1 MFDQSVSAK
10 LVKWNSTPDCCDW
23 PGITCDEGSGRV
35 ISLDLSSERITGG
48 LGDSSGLYRLQF
60 LQSLNLSFN
69 SFSTAL
75 PVGFANLTDLI
86 SLNLSNAGFTGQ
98 IPNDF
103 SKLTKLVS
111 LDLSALSFPGSPA
124 LKLEQPNF
132 ATLVQNLTHL
142 TELLL
147 DGVNISAHGNDWCKA
162 LSSSLPNLKVLS
174 MSNCYLSGPLD
185 ASLAKLQSLSIIRL
199 SGNNLSTPVPEFLAN
214 YSKLTA
220 LQLSSCQLNGIFP
233 QAIFQVPTLEILDL
247 QYNKFLQGSFPE
259 FHQNLSL
266 QTLLLSNTNFSGTL
280 PQSIGELQKLS
291 RIELAGNNFTGPI
304 PNSMANLTQLFYLD
318 LLSNKFT
325 GTLPSFRKSKNLTYV
340 DVSHNQLKGEIP
352 SGHWE
357 GLRSLTYVDLGYNA
371 FNGSI
376 PSSLFAIPSLQKI
389 QLSNNRF
396 GGQIPEF
403 PNVSSSLLDTL
414 DLSSNKLEGP
424 IPSSVFGLA
433 KLNVLELSSNML
445 NDTLQLHWIQKLP
458 NLTTL
463 GLSYN
468 NLTVKSSG
476 GNSNMSSLPQIK
488 KLRLASCDL
497 GMFPDLRNQSK
508 LFHLDLSDN
517 QITGPVPGW
526 ISELILLQYLNLSR
540 NLLVDLERPLSLPG
554 LSILDLHHN
563 QLQGSIPVPPSYIT
577 YVDYSSNKF
586 SSFIPPNIGNYFNF
600 TLFFSLSN
608 NHLTGEIPQSICN
621 TEWLQVLDLS
631 NNSLS
636 GAIPSCLIDKIKTL
650 RVLNL
655 RRNNFDGIIPD
666 KFPRSCELKTLD
678 LSGNNLQGQVPKSL
692 ANCTMLE
699 VLDLGNNQINDSFPC
714 LLKSISS
721 FRVLVLRNNMFSGH
735 IGCPQIE
742 GTWPRL
748 QIVDLA
754 FNHFIGNLSDICLK
768 TWEGMMEGGNRSL
781 DHIRYD
787 PLQLTNGLYYQDSI
801 TVTVKG
807 LELELV
813 KILTVFTS
821 ADFSSNNFEG
831 PIPDAIGKF
840 NALYVLNLS
849 HNVLTGQIPSSLG
862 NLSQLESLD
871 LSSNQLS
878 GQIPAQLTSLTFL
891 SVLNL
896 SYNRLVGRIPT
907 GNQFLTFSSD
917 SFEGNQGLC
926 GPPLKLACSNTNE
939 SNSTRGSNQRK
950 EFDWQFIVPGLGF
963 GLGSGIVV
971 APLLFSKKIN
981 KCYDDRIDKILLVLL
996 PMLGFR
1002 YYARGDWRIEP
1013 EETSE
1018 EEDNTDAAAAAD
1030 DDDEVEVEVDNEDY
1044 FGGRYCVFC
1053 TKLDITI
1060 KKVIHDP
1067 KCVCYQ
1073 SPPISSS
1080 SSSFSSFSPS

>member
-1 MFDQSVSAK
+1 MKIPLCTLFFFMPLLTMPSSVNTGLVSGRCQSDQQSLLLQLKNTLVFNESMSTK
-10 LVKWNSTPDCCDW
+10 LVTWNPSSDCCEW
-23 PGITCDEGSGRV
+23 IGISCDIGGLDRV
-35 ISLDLSSERITGG
+35 IGLDLSNESITGG
-48 LGDSSGLYRLQF
+48 LDDSSGLFSLQF
-60 LQSLNLSFN
+60 LQSLSLSFN
-69 SFSTAL
+69 RFSTAL

-98 IPNDF
+98 IPIEIL
-103 SKLTKLVS
+103 KLTRLVS
-111 LDLSALSFPGSPA
+111 LDLSTVTFLAGPA
-124 LKLEQPNF
+124 LKLEKPNF

-199 SGNNLSTPVPEFLAN
+199 SGNNLSAPVPEFLAN

-247 QYNKFLQGSFPE
+247 SYNKFLQGSFPE

-266 QTLLLSNTNFSGTL
+266 QTLLLSYTNFSGTL

-291 RIELAGNNFTGPI
+291 RIELVAAGNNFTGPI

-318 LLSNKFT
+318 LSSNMFT

-340 DVSHNQLKGEIP
+340 DVSRNQLEGEIP
-352 SGHWE
+352 SSHWE

-371 FNGSI
+371 FSGSI

-396 GGQIPEF
+396 GGHIPEF

-424 IPSSVFGLA
+424 IPSSVFSLA
-433 KLNVLELSSNML
+433 KLNVLELSSNKL
-445 NDTLQLHWIQKLP
+445 NGTVELHWIQKLP
-458 NLTTL
+458 SLTTL
-463 GLSYN
+463 ALSYN
-468 NLTVKSSG
+468 NLTVNASG
-476 GNSNMSSLPQIK
+476 GNSNMSSFPQIN

-526 ISELILLQYLNLSR
+526 VSALGHLQYLNLSR
-540 NLLVDLERPLSLPG
+540 NLLVNLERPLSLPG
-554 LSILDLHHN
+554 LSILDLHLN
-563 QLQGSIPVPPSYIT
+563 QLQGSIPVPPSFIT
-577 YVDYSSNKF
+577 YVDYSSNNF
-586 SSFIPPNIGNYFNF
+586 SSSIPPNIGNYFNF

-608 NHLTGEIPQSICN
+608 NHLTGAIPQSICN
-621 TEWLQVLDLS
+621 SDWLQVLDLS

-636 GAIPSCLIDKIKTL
+636 RAIPSCLIEKIKTL

-666 KFPRSCELKTLD
+666 KFQRSCELKTLD

-714 LLKSISS
+714 LLKNISS
-721 FRVLVLRNNMFSGH
+721 FRVLVLRNNRFSGP
-735 IGCPQIE
+735 IGCPQIK

-754 FNHFIGNLSDICLK
+754 FNHFRGHLPDIFLK
-768 TWEGMMEGGNRSL
+768 TWEGMMEDGNRSL
-781 DHIRYD
+781 EHIIYD
-787 PLQLTNGLYYQDSI
+787 PLKLTNGLYYQDSI
-801 TVTVKG
+801 KVTLKG

-821 ADFSSNNFEG
+821 VDFSSNNFEG
-831 PIPDAIGKF
+831 PIPDVIGQF

-878 GQIPAQLTSLTFL
+878 GQIPQQLTSLTFL

-907 GNQFLTFSSD
+907 GNQFQTFSSD

-926 GPPLKLACSNTNE
+926 GPPLILACSNPSISACYNTNG
-939 SNSTRGSNQRK
+939 SNSGI
-950 EFDWQFIVPGLGF
+950 EIDWNFLSAELGFIF
-963 GLGSGIVV
+963 GLGIIVL
-971 APLLFSKKIN
+971 PLMFCKRWRTWYYTHVNRVIFRIFPQLEKRSKN
-981 KCYDDRIDKILLVLL
+981 
-996 PMLGFR
+996 LGR
-1002 YYARGDWRIEP
+1002 RAQRNR
-1013 EETSE
+1013 
-1018 EEDNTDAAAAAD
+1018 
-1030 DDDEVEVEVDNEDY
+1030 
-1044 FGGRYCVFC
+1044 RR
-1053 TKLDITI
+1053 
-1060 KKVIHDP
+1060 
-1067 KCVCYQ
+1067 Q
-1073 SPPISSS
+1073 
-1080 SSSFSSFSPS
+1080 

>member
-1 MFDQSVSAK
+1 MKIPLFTLFFFMPLLTMLSCINTGLVSGRCQSDQQSLLLQLKNTLVFNESMSTK
-10 LVKWNSTPDCCDW
+10 LVTWNPSTDCCEW
-23 PGITCDEGSGRV
+23 IGISCDIGGLDRV
-35 ISLDLSSERITGG
+35 IGLDLSNESITGG
-48 LGDSSGLYRLQF
+48 LDDSSGLFSLQF

-69 SFSTAL
+69 RFSTAL

-98 IPNDF
+98 IPNDI

-111 LDLSALSFPGSPA
+111 LDLSADSFPGGPA
-124 LKLEQPNF
+124 LKLEKPNF
-132 ATLVQNLTHL
+132 ATLVQNLIHL

-147 DGVNISAHGNDWCKA
+147 DGVNISANGNDWCKA
-162 LSSSLPNLKVLS
+162 LSSSLPNLNVLS

-199 SGNNLSTPVPEFLAN
+199 RGNNLSAPVPEFLAN

-220 LQLSSCQLNGIFP
+220 LQLSSCQLNGVFP

-247 QYNKFLQGSFPE
+247 SYNKFLQGSFPE
-259 FHQNLSL
+259 IHQNLSL

-291 RIELAGNNFTGPI
+291 RIELADNNFTGPI

-318 LLSNKFT
+318 LSSNMFT

-340 DVSHNQLKGEIP
+340 DVSRNQLEGEIP
-352 SGHWE
+352 SSHWE

-371 FNGSI
+371 FSGSI
-376 PSSLFAIPSLQKI
+376 PSSLFAIPPLQKI

-445 NDTLQLHWIQKLP
+445 TDTLQLHWIQKLP

-463 GLSYN
+463 ALSYN
-468 NLTVKSSG
+468 NLTVNASG

-517 QITGPVPGW
+517 QITGLVPGW
-526 ISELILLQYLNLSR
+526 ISTLGLLQYLNLSR
-540 NLLVDLERPLSLPG
+540 NLLVDLEGPLSFPG

-563 QLQGSIPVPPSYIT
+563 QLRGSIPVPPSFIT
-577 YVDYSSNKF
+577 YVDYSSNNF
-586 SSFIPPNIGNYFNF
+586 SSFIPPNIGNYLNWAF
-600 TLFFSLSN
+600 FFSLSN
-608 NHLTGEIPQSICN
+608 NHLMGAIPQSICS

-636 GAIPSCLIDKIKTL
+636 GAIPSCLIEKTL

-655 RRNNFDGIIPD
+655 RRNNLDGIIPD
-666 KFPRSCELKTLD
+666 KFPRSCELRTLD

-692 ANCTMLE
+692 ASCTMLE

-714 LLKSISS
+714 LLKNISS
-721 FRVLVLRNNMFSGH
+721 FRVLVLRNNMFSGL
-735 IGCPQIE
+735 IGCPHIE

-748 QIVDLA
+748 QIVDVA
-754 FNHFIGNLSDICLK
+754 YNHFRGNLPDIFLK
-768 TWEGMMEGGNRSL
+768 TWEGMMEGGNRNL
-781 DHIRYD
+781 EHIKYD
-787 PLQLTNGLYYQDSI
+787 PLKLTNGLYYQDSI
-801 TVTVKG
+801 TVTLKG

-831 PIPDAIGKF
+831 EIPDVIGQF

-871 LSSNQLS
+871 LSSNHLS
-878 GQIPAQLTSLTFL
+878 GQIPPRLASLTFL

-907 GNQFLTFSSD
+907 GPQIHTFSSD
-917 SFEGNQGLC
+917 SFEGNPGLC
-926 GPPLKLACSNTNE
+926 GPPLILACSNPSISACSNTNG
-939 SNSTRGSNQRK
+939 SNSGIDGNFLSA
-950 EFDWQFIVPGLGF
+950 GLGYIF
-963 GLGSGIVV
+963 GLGIIVL
-971 APLLFSKKIN
+971 PLMFCKRWRTWYYTHVNRVIFRIFPQLERRSKN
-981 KCYDDRIDKILLVLL
+981 
-996 PMLGFR
+996 LGR
-1002 YYARGDWRIEP
+1002 RAQRNR
-1013 EETSE
+1013 
-1018 EEDNTDAAAAAD
+1018 
-1030 DDDEVEVEVDNEDY
+1030 
-1044 FGGRYCVFC
+1044 RR
-1053 TKLDITI
+1053 
-1060 KKVIHDP
+1060 
-1067 KCVCYQ
+1067 Q
-1073 SPPISSS
+1073 
-1080 SSSFSSFSPS
+1080 

>member
-1 MFDQSVSAK
+1 MKIPLCTLFFFMPLLTMLSCINIGLVSGRCHSDQQSLLLQLKNTLVFNESMSTK
-10 LVKWNSTPDCCDW
+10 LVTWNPSTDCCEW
-23 PGITCDEGSGRV
+23 IGISCDIGGLDRV
-35 ISLDLSSERITGG
+35 IGLDLSNESITGG
-48 LGDSSGLYRLQF
+48 LDDSSGLFSLQF
-60 LQSLNLSFN
+60 LQSLSLSFN
-69 SFSTAL
+69 RFSTAL

-98 IPNDF
+98 IPIEI
-103 SKLTKLVS
+103 SKLTRLVS
-111 LDLSALSFPGSPA
+111 LDLSDFSFLGGPA
-124 LKLEQPNF
+124 LKLEKPNF

-174 MSNCYLSGPLD
+174 MSDCYLSGPLD

-199 SGNNLSTPVPEFLAN
+199 SGNNLSAPVPEFLAN

-247 QYNKFLQGSFPE
+247 SYNEFLQGSFPE

-291 RIELAGNNFTGPI
+291 RIELAAAGNNFTGRI

-318 LLSNKFT
+318 LSSNKFT

-340 DVSHNQLKGEIP
+340 DVSRNQLEGEIP
-352 SGHWE
+352 SSHWE

-371 FNGSI
+371 FSGSI

-396 GGQIPEF
+396 GGHIPEF

-424 IPSSVFGLA
+424 IPSSVFSLA
-433 KLNVLELSSNML
+433 KLNVLELSSNKL
-445 NDTLQLHWIQKLP
+445 NGTVELHWIQKLP
-458 NLTTL
+458 SLTTL
-463 GLSYN
+463 ALSYN
-468 NLTVKSSG
+468 NLTVNASG
-476 GNSNMSSLPQIK
+476 GNSNMSSFPQIN

-526 ISELILLQYLNLSR
+526 VSALGHLQYLNLSR
-540 NLLVDLERPLSLPG
+540 NLLVNLERPLSLPG
-554 LSILDLHHN
+554 LSILDLHLN
-563 QLQGSIPVPPSYIT
+563 QLQGSIPVPPSFIT
-577 YVDYSSNKF
+577 YVDYSSNNF
-586 SSFIPPNIGNYFNF
+586 SSSIPPNIGNYFNF

-608 NHLTGEIPQSICN
+608 NHLTGAIPQSICN
-621 TEWLQVLDLS
+621 SDWLQVLDLS

-636 GAIPSCLIDKIKTL
+636 RAIPSCLIEKIKTL

-714 LLKSISS
+714 LLKNISS
-721 FRVLVLRNNMFSGH
+721 FRVLVLRNNTFSGL
-735 IGCPQIE
+735 IECPQIE
-742 GTWPRL
+742 GTWSRL

-754 FNHFIGNLSDICLK
+754 FNHFRGNLPNICLK
-768 TWEGMMEGGNRSL
+768 TWEGMMEVGNRSL
-781 DHIRYD
+781 EHIRYD
-787 PLQLTNGLYYQDSI
+787 PLKLTNGLYYQDSI
-801 TVTVKG
+801 TVTLKG

-831 PIPDAIGKF
+831 PIPDAIGQF

-878 GQIPAQLTSLTFL
+878 GQIPQQLTSLTFL

-907 GNQFLTFSSD
+907 GNQFQTFSSD

-926 GPPLKLACSNTNE
+926 GPPLILACSNPSISASYNTNG
-939 SNSTRGSNQRK
+939 SNSGI
-950 EFDWQFIVPGLGF
+950 EIDWNFVSAELGFIF
-963 GLGSGIVV
+963 GLGIIVL
-971 APLLFSKKIN
+971 PLMFCKRWRTWYYTHVNRVIFRIFPQLEKRSKN
-981 KCYDDRIDKILLVLL
+981 
-996 PMLGFR
+996 LGR
-1002 YYARGDWRIEP
+1002 RAQRNR
-1013 EETSE
+1013 
-1018 EEDNTDAAAAAD
+1018 
-1030 DDDEVEVEVDNEDY
+1030 
-1044 FGGRYCVFC
+1044 RR
-1053 TKLDITI
+1053 
-1060 KKVIHDP
+1060 
-1067 KCVCYQ
+1067 Q
-1073 SPPISSS
+1073 
-1080 SSSFSSFSPS
+1080 

>member
-1 MFDQSVSAK
+1 MQTIHLTMKIPLFTLFFFMPLLTMPSTINTGLVSGRCQSDQQSLLLQLKKTLLFNESMSTK
-10 LVKWNSTPDCCDW
+10 LVTWNPSSDCCEW
-23 PGITCDEGSGRV
+23 RGISCDIGGLDRV
-35 ISLDLSSERITGG
+35 IGLDLSNESITGG
-48 LGDSSGLYRLQF
+48 LDDSSGLFSLQF

-86 SLNLSNAGFTGQ
+86 SLNLSTAGFTGQ
-98 IPNDF
+98 IPNDI

-174 MSNCYLSGPLD
+174 LSNCYLSGPLD

-199 SGNNLSTPVPEFLAN
+199 SGNNLSAPVPVFLAN

-233 QAIFQVPTLEILDL
+233 QAIFQVPTLEILDMS
-247 QYNKFLQGSFPE
+247 YNEFLQGSFPE
-259 FHQNLSL
+259 FHQNFSL
-266 QTLLLSNTNFSGTL
+266 RTLLLSSTNFSGTL
-280 PQSIGELQKLS
+280 PQSIGELEKLS
-291 RIELAGNNFTGPI
+291 RIELAGNNFTGLI

-318 LLSNKFT
+318 LSSNMFT
-325 GTLPSFRKSKNLTYV
+325 GTLPSFHKAKKLTYV
-340 DVSHNQLKGEIP
+340 DVSHNQLKDEIP
-352 SGHWE
+352 SSHWE
-357 GLRSLTYVDLGYNA
+357 GLRSLTHVDLGYNA
-371 FNGSI
+371 FKGSI
-376 PSSLFAIPSLQKI
+376 PSSLFAIPPLQKI

-433 KLNVLELSSNML
+433 KLNVLELSSNKL
-445 NDTLQLHWIQKLP
+445 NGTVELHWIQKLP
-458 NLTTL
+458 SLTTL
-463 GLSYN
+463 ALSYN
-468 NLTVKSSG
+468 NLTVNASG
-476 GNSNMSSLPQIK
+476 GNSNMSSLPQIN

-526 ISELILLQYLNLSR
+526 VSALGHLQYLNLSR

-563 QLQGSIPVPPSYIT
+563 QLQGSIPVPPSYTT
-577 YVDYSSNKF
+577 YVDYSSNNF

-608 NHLTGEIPQSICN
+608 NHLTGAIPQSICN
-621 TEWLQVLDLS
+621 TEGLQVLDLS

-636 GAIPSCLIDKIKTL
+636 GAIPFCLIERIKTL
-650 RVLNL
+650 HVLNL
-655 RRNNFDGIIPD
+655 RRNNFDGFIPD

-721 FRVLVLRNNMFSGH
+721 FRVLVLRNNTFSGL
-735 IGCPQIE
+735 IGCLHIK

-754 FNHFIGNLSDICLK
+754 CNHFRGNLPNIFLK
-768 TWEGMMEGGNRSL
+768 TWEGMMEGGNRNL
-781 DHIRYD
+781 EHIKYD
-787 PLQLTNGLYYQDSI
+787 PLKLTDGLYYQDSI
-801 TVTVKG
+801 TVTMKG

-813 KILTVFTS
+813 KILTVFIS
-821 ADFSSNNFEG
+821 IDLSSNNFEG
-831 PIPDAIGKF
+831 EIPESIGQ
-840 NALYVLNLS
+840 LTGLHVLNLS
-849 HNVLTGQIPSSLG
+849 YNDLTGQIPSSVG
-862 NLSQLESLD
+862 NLLQMESLD
-871 LSSNQLS
+871 LSSNHLS
-878 GQIPAQLTSLTFL
+878 GVIPQQLASLSFL
-891 SVLNL
+891 SFLNL
-896 SYNRLVGRIPT
+896 SHNRLVGRIPT
-907 GNQFLTFSSD
+907 GAQIQTFSLD

-926 GPPLKLACSNTNE
+926 GSPLSDNCSHEYPPIVTTH
-939 SNSTRGSNQRK
+939 SNSGI
-950 EFDWQFIVPGLGF
+950 EIDWNILSAELGYIF
-963 GLGSGIVV
+963 GLGIIILPLMFCKRWRTWYYTHVNRVV
-971 APLLFSKKIN
+971 FRIFPQLDKRN
-981 KCYDDRIDKILLVLL
+981 KN
-996 PMLGFR
+996 LGR
-1002 YYARGDWRIEP
+1002 RA
-1013 EETSE
+1013 
-1018 EEDNTDAAAAAD
+1018 
-1030 DDDEVEVEVDNEDY
+1030 
-1044 FGGRYCVFC
+1044 
-1053 TKLDITI
+1053 
-1060 KKVIHDP
+1060 
-1067 KCVCYQ
+1067 Q
-1073 SPPISSS
+1073 
-1080 SSSFSSFSPS
+1080 

>member
-1 MFDQSVSAK
+1 
-10 LVKWNSTPDCCDW
+10 
-23 PGITCDEGSGRV
+23 
-35 ISLDLSSERITGG
+35 
-48 LGDSSGLYRLQF
+48 
-60 LQSLNLSFN
+60 
-69 SFSTAL
+69 
-75 PVGFANLTDLI
+75 
-86 SLNLSNAGFTGQ
+86 
-98 IPNDF
+98 
-103 SKLTKLVS
+103 
-111 LDLSALSFPGSPA
+111 
-124 LKLEQPNF
+124 
-132 ATLVQNLTHL
+132 NLTHL

-162 LSSSLPNLKVLS
+162 LSSSLPNIKVLS

-199 SGNNLSTPVPEFLAN
+199 SGNNLSAPVPEFLAN

-233 QAIFQVPTLEILDL
+233 QAIFQLPTLEILDL
-247 QYNKFLQGSFPE
+247 SYNKFLQGSFPE

-266 QTLLLSNTNFSGTL
+266 RTLLLSNTNFSGTL
-280 PQSIGELQKLS
+280 PQSIGGLQKLS

-318 LLSNKFT
+318 LSSNKFT

-376 PSSLFAIPSLQKI
+376 PSSLLAIPSLQKL

-396 GGQIPEF
+396 GGQIPVF

-414 DLSSNKLEGP
+414 DLSSNKLQGS

-433 KLNVLELSSNML
+433 KLNVLELSSNKL
-445 NDTLQLHWIQKLP
+445 NGTLQLHWIQTLP

-468 NLTVKSSG
+468 NLTVNASG
-476 GNSNMSSLPQIK
+476 GNSNMPSLPQIK

-526 ISELILLQYLNLSR
+526 ISELSLLQYLNLSR
-540 NLLVDLERPLSLPG
+540 NLLVDLEGPLSLPG
-554 LSILDLHHN
+554 LNILDLHHN
-563 QLQGSIPVPPSYIT
+563 QLRGSIPVPALFIA
-577 YVDYSSNKF
+577 YVDYSSNNF

-600 TLFFSLSN
+600 TFFFSLSN
-608 NHLTGEIPQSICN
+608 NHLRGAIPQSICS
-621 TEWLQVLDLS
+621 TEELLVLDLS

-636 GAIPSCLIDKIKTL
+636 GAIPSCLIEKIKTL

-655 RRNNFDGIIPD
+655 RRNNFDDIIPD

-699 VLDLGNNQINDSFPC
+699 VLDLG
-714 LLKSISS
+714 
-721 FRVLVLRNNMFSGH
+721 
-735 IGCPQIE
+735 
-742 GTWPRL
+742 RL

-754 FNHFIGNLSDICLK
+754 FNHFRGNLPNICLK
-768 TWEGMMEGGNRSL
+768 TWEGMMEGGNKSL
-781 DHIRYD
+781 EHIRYD
-787 PLQLTNGLYYQDSI
+787 PLKLTNGLYYQDSV
-801 TVTVKG
+801 TVTLKG

-831 PIPDAIGKF
+831 PIPDAIGQF
-840 NALYVLNLS
+840 NALYALNLS

-878 GQIPAQLTSLTFL
+878 GQIPQQLASLSFL

-896 SYNRLVGRIPT
+896 SYNRLVGQIPEGT
-907 GNQFLTFSSD
+907 QIQTFSPD

-926 GPPLKLACSNTNE
+926 GPPLILACSHPFISACYNTSG
-939 SNSTRGSNQRK
+939 SNSGIEIDWNFLSV
-950 EFDWQFIVPGLGF
+950 EFGYIF
-963 GLGSGIVV
+963 GLGIVIL
-971 APLLFSKKIN
+971 PLMFCKRWRTWYYTHVNRVIFRIFPQLDKRSKS
-981 KCYDDRIDKILLVLL
+981 
-996 PMLGFR
+996 LGR
-1002 YYARGDWRIEP
+1002 RAQRNR
-1013 EETSE
+1013 
-1018 EEDNTDAAAAAD
+1018 
-1030 DDDEVEVEVDNEDY
+1030 
-1044 FGGRYCVFC
+1044 RR
-1053 TKLDITI
+1053 
-1060 KKVIHDP
+1060 
-1067 KCVCYQ
+1067 Q
-1073 SPPISSS
+1073 
-1080 SSSFSSFSPS
+1080 

>member
-1 MFDQSVSAK
+1 
-10 LVKWNSTPDCCDW
+10 
-23 PGITCDEGSGRV
+23 
-35 ISLDLSSERITGG
+35 LSNESITGG
-48 LGDSSGLYRLQF
+48 LDDSSGLFSLQF

-86 SLNLSNAGFTGQ
+86 SLNLSSAGFTGQ
-98 IPNDF
+98 IPNDI

-124 LKLEQPNF
+124 LKLKKPNF

-174 MSNCYLSGPLD
+174 MFNCYLSGPLD

-199 SGNNLSTPVPEFLAN
+199 SSNNLSSPVPEFLAN

-247 QYNKFLQGSFPE
+247 SDNKFLQGSFPE

-291 RIELAGNNFTGPI
+291 RIELVGHNFTGPI

-318 LLSNKFT
+318 LSSNKFE
-325 GTLPSFRKSKNLTYV
+325 GTLPSFGMSKNLTYV
-340 DVSHNQLKGEIP
+340 DVSHNQLTGEIP
-352 SGHWE
+352 SSHWE
-357 GLRSLTYVDLGYNA
+357 GLRSLTHVDLGYNA

-414 DLSSNKLEGP
+414 DLSSNNLLEGS

-433 KLNVLELSSNML
+433 KLNVLELSSNKL
-445 NDTLQLHWIQKLP
+445 NGTLQLHWIQKLL

-468 NLTVKSSG
+468 NLRVNASG
-476 GNSNMSSLPQIK
+476 GNSNISSLPQIK

-526 ISELILLQYLNLSR
+526 ISELSLLQYLNLSR
-540 NLLVDLERPLSLPG
+540 NLLVDLERPLSLLG

-563 QLQGSIPVPPSYIT
+563 QLQGSIPVPPSFIT
-577 YVDYSSNKF
+577 YVDYSSNNF
-586 SSFIPPNIGNYFNF
+586 SSSIPPNIGNYFNF
-600 TLFFSLSN
+600 TFFFSLSN
-608 NHLTGEIPQSICN
+608 NHLIGAIPQSICSS
-621 TEWLQVLDLS
+621 EWLQVLDLS

-636 GAIPSCLIDKIKTL
+636 GAIPSCLIEKIKTL

-714 LLKSISS
+714 LLKNISS
-721 FRVLVLRNNMFSGH
+721 FRVLVLRNNMFSGP

-754 FNHFIGNLSDICLK
+754 FNHFRGNLPDICLK

-781 DHIRYD
+781 EHIRYD
-787 PLQLTNGLYYQDSI
+787 PLKLTNGLYYQDSI
-801 TVTVKG
+801 TVTLKG

-813 KILTVFTS
+813 KIPTVFTS

-831 PIPDAIGKF
+831 PIPDAIGQF
-840 NALYVLNLS
+840 NVLYVLNLS

-926 GPPLKLACSNTNE
+926 GPPLILSCNYTFV
-939 SNSTRGSNQRK
+939 SNSGIDI
-950 EFDWQFIVPGLGF
+950 DWVFLSAGLGYIF
-963 GLGSGIVV
+963 GSGIIVL
-971 APLLFSKKIN
+971 PLMFCKRWRTWYYTHVNRVIF
-981 KCYDDRIDKILLVLL
+981 RIFPQLEKRRKN
-996 PMLGFR
+996 LGR
-1002 YYARGDWRIEP
+1002 RAQRNR
-1013 EETSE
+1013 
-1018 EEDNTDAAAAAD
+1018 
-1030 DDDEVEVEVDNEDY
+1030 
-1044 FGGRYCVFC
+1044 RR
-1053 TKLDITI
+1053 
-1060 KKVIHDP
+1060 
-1067 KCVCYQ
+1067 Q
-1073 SPPISSS
+1073 
-1080 SSSFSSFSPS
+1080 

>member
-1 MFDQSVSAK
+1 
-10 LVKWNSTPDCCDW
+10 
-23 PGITCDEGSGRV
+23 
-35 ISLDLSSERITGG
+35 
-48 LGDSSGLYRLQF
+48 
-60 LQSLNLSFN
+60 LSFN

-86 SLNLSNAGFTGQ
+86 SLNLSSAGFTGQ
-98 IPNDF
+98 IPNDI

-124 LKLEQPNF
+124 LKLKKPNF

-174 MSNCYLSGPLD
+174 MFNCYLSGPLD

-199 SGNNLSTPVPEFLAN
+199 SSNNLSSPVPEFLAN

-247 QYNKFLQGSFPE
+247 SDNKFLQGSFPE

-291 RIELAGNNFTGPI
+291 RIELVGHNFTGPI

-318 LLSNKFT
+318 LSSNKFE
-325 GTLPSFRKSKNLTYV
+325 GTLPSFGMSKNLTYV
-340 DVSHNQLKGEIP
+340 DVSHNQLTGEIP
-352 SGHWE
+352 SSHWE
-357 GLRSLTYVDLGYNA
+357 GLRSLTHVDLGYSA

-414 DLSSNKLEGP
+414 DLSSNNLLEGS

-433 KLNVLELSSNML
+433 KLNVLELSSNKL
-445 NDTLQLHWIQKLP
+445 NGTLQLHWIQKLL

-468 NLTVKSSG
+468 NLRVNASG
-476 GNSNMSSLPQIK
+476 GNSNISSLPQIK

-526 ISELILLQYLNLSR
+526 ISELSLLQYLNLSR
-540 NLLVDLERPLSLPG
+540 NLLVDLERPLSLLG

-563 QLQGSIPVPPSYIT
+563 QLQGSIPVPPSFIT
-577 YVDYSSNKF
+577 YVDYSSNNF
-586 SSFIPPNIGNYFNF
+586 SSSIPPNIGNYFNF
-600 TLFFSLSN
+600 TFFFSLSN
-608 NHLTGEIPQSICN
+608 NHLIGAIPQSICSS
-621 TEWLQVLDLS
+621 EWLQVLDLS

-636 GAIPSCLIDKIKTL
+636 GAIPSCLIEKIKTL

-714 LLKSISS
+714 LLKNISS
-721 FRVLVLRNNMFSGH
+721 FRVLVLRNNMFSGP

-754 FNHFIGNLSDICLK
+754 FNHFRGNLPDICLK

-781 DHIRYD
+781 EHIRYD
-787 PLQLTNGLYYQDSI
+787 PLKLTNGLYYQDSI
-801 TVTVKG
+801 TVTLKG

-813 KILTVFTS
+813 KIPTVFTS

-831 PIPDAIGKF
+831 PIPDAIGQF
-840 NALYVLNLS
+840 NVLYVLNLS

-926 GPPLKLACSNTNE
+926 GPPLILSCNYTFV
-939 SNSTRGSNQRK
+939 SNSGIDI
-950 EFDWQFIVPGLGF
+950 DWVFLSAGLGYIF
-963 GLGSGIVV
+963 GSGIIVL
-971 APLLFSKKIN
+971 PLMFCKRWRTWYYTHVNRVIF
-981 KCYDDRIDKILLVLL
+981 RIFPQLEKRRKN
-996 PMLGFR
+996 LGR
-1002 YYARGDWRIEP
+1002 RAQRNR
-1013 EETSE
+1013 
-1018 EEDNTDAAAAAD
+1018 
-1030 DDDEVEVEVDNEDY
+1030 
-1044 FGGRYCVFC
+1044 RR
-1053 TKLDITI
+1053 
-1060 KKVIHDP
+1060 
-1067 KCVCYQ
+1067 Q
-1073 SPPISSS
+1073 
-1080 SSSFSSFSPS
+1080 

>member
-1 MFDQSVSAK
+1 MPSSINTGLVSGRCQSDQQSLLLQLKNSLVFDQSLSAK
-10 LVKWNSTPDCCDW
+10 LVKWNSTSDCCDW

-35 ISLDLSSERITGG
+35 ISLDLSFELITGG
-48 LGDSSGLYRLQF
+48 LDDSSGLFSLQF

-69 SFSTAL
+69 IFSTAL

-86 SLNLSNAGFTGQ
+86 SLNLSSAGFTGQ
-98 IPNDF
+98 IPIEI
-103 SKLTKLVS
+103 SKLTRLVS
-111 LDLSALSFPGSPA
+111 LDLSTNCFPGSPA
-124 LKLEQPNF
+124 LKLEKPNF

-174 MSNCYLSGPLD
+174 MPHCYLSGPLD

-199 SGNNLSTPVPEFLAN
+199 SSNKLSAPVPEFLAN

-220 LQLSSCQLNGIFP
+220 LELSSCQLNGIFP

-247 QYNKFLQGSFPE
+247 QYNEFLQGSFPE

-266 QTLLLSNTNFSGTL
+266 RTLLLSGTNFSGTL
-280 PQSIGELQKLS
+280 PQSIGELEKLS

-304 PNSMANLTQLFYLD
+304 PNSTANLTKLFYLD
-318 LLSNKFT
+318 LSSNKFT

-340 DVSHNQLKGEIP
+340 DVSHNQLTGEIP
-352 SGHWE
+352 SSHWE
-357 GLRSLTYVDLGYNA
+357 GLRSHTHVDLGYNA
-371 FNGSI
+371 FSGSI
-376 PSSLFAIPSLQKI
+376 PSSLFAIPPLQKI

-414 DLSSNKLEGP
+414 DLSSNKLEGH

-433 KLNVLELSSNML
+433 KLNVLELSSNKL
-445 NDTLQLHWIQKLP
+445 NGTLQLHWIQKLP

-463 GLSYN
+463 ALSYN
-468 NLTVKSSG
+468 NLRVNARGS
-476 GNSNMSSLPQIK
+476 NSNMSSLPQIK

-526 ISELILLQYLNLSR
+526 LSALSLLQYLNLSR

-554 LSILDLHHN
+554 LSTLDLHHN
-563 QLQGSIPVPPSYIT
+563 QLQRSISVPPSYIT

-655 RRNNFDGIIPD
+655 RRNNFGDIIPD

-714 LLKSISS
+714 LLKNISS
-721 FRVLVLRNNMFSGH
+721 FRVLVLRNNMFSGL
-735 IGCPQIE
+735 IGCPHIE

-748 QIVDLA
+748 QIVDVA
-754 FNHFIGNLSDICLK
+754 YNHFRGNLPDIFLK
-768 TWEGMMEGGNRSL
+768 TWEGMMEGGNRNL
-781 DHIRYD
+781 EHIKYD
-787 PLQLTNGLYYQDSI
+787 PLKLTNGLYYQDSI
-801 TVTVKG
+801 TVTLKG

-831 PIPDAIGKF
+831 EIPDVIGQF

-871 LSSNQLS
+871 LSSNHLS
-878 GQIPAQLTSLTFL
+878 GQIPPRLASLTFL

-907 GNQFLTFSSD
+907 GPQIHTFSSD
-917 SFEGNQGLC
+917 SFEGNPGLC
-926 GPPLKLACSNTNE
+926 GPPLILACSNPSISACSNTNG
-939 SNSTRGSNQRK
+939 SNSGIDGNFLSA
-950 EFDWQFIVPGLGF
+950 GLGYIF
-963 GLGSGIVV
+963 GLGIIVL
-971 APLLFSKKIN
+971 PLMFCKRWRTWYYTHVNRVIFRIFPQLERRSKN
-981 KCYDDRIDKILLVLL
+981 
-996 PMLGFR
+996 LGR
-1002 YYARGDWRIEP
+1002 RAQRNR
-1013 EETSE
+1013 
-1018 EEDNTDAAAAAD
+1018 
-1030 DDDEVEVEVDNEDY
+1030 
-1044 FGGRYCVFC
+1044 RR
-1053 TKLDITI
+1053 
-1060 KKVIHDP
+1060 
-1067 KCVCYQ
+1067 Q
-1073 SPPISSS
+1073 
-1080 SSSFSSFSPS
+1080 